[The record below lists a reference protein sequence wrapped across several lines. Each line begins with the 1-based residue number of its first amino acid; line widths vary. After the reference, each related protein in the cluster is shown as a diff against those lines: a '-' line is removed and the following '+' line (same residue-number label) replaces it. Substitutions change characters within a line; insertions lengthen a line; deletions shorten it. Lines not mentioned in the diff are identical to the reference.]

1 MMQPTIG
8 RVVWY
13 HPQGLAGY
21 KEQNIQPWPAFITDV
36 ITLANEYRPALVT
49 IAGFNRDGY
58 PFKESFRD
66 LYVIDDE
73 TPYHWQQLVTWMPY
87 QVEQAKKAEQE

>member
-21 KEQNIQPWPAFITDV
+21 KEQNIQPWPAFITEV
-36 ITLANEYRPALVT
+36 ISQASEDTPAMVNV
-49 IAGFNRDGY
+49 AGFDNNGY
-58 PFKESFRD
+58 QFHDSHIN
-66 LYVIDDE
+66 LYVLDE
-73 TPYHWQQLVTWMPY
+73 ESYFSWAPTLTWMPY
-87 QVEQAKKAEQE
+87 QVEQAKKTEQE

>member
-21 KEQNIQPWPAFITDV
+21 KEQNIQPWPAFITEV
-36 ITLANEYRPALVT
+36 IKQANEYIPAMINV
-49 IAGFNRDGY
+49 AGFTNKGHI
-58 PFKESFRD
+58 FQESCMN
-66 LYVIDDE
+66 LYILDE
-73 TPYHWQQLVTWMPY
+73 ESHLSWDPTLTWMPY
-87 QVEQAKKAEQE
+87 QVEQAKKTEQE